1 MPLKDSGAAHSLL
14 CAMDKPEGRLD
25 RVGAINLATPETGE
39 LGDGDHF
46 SAIAMRNSGIRPRPL
61 DVGNLNRGLLVWWC
75 GGLSMRL
82 VGERM
87 YVRKCVRMH
96 KCPHVSTDM

>member
-1 MPLKDSGAAHSLL
+1 MKDSGAAHSLL

-61 DVGNLNRGLLVWWC
+61 DVGNLNRGLLGTCLNTGTGTYMLTPVKQ
-75 GGLSMRL
+75 GAALK
-82 VGERM
+82 VD
-87 YVRKCVRMH
+87 K
-96 KCPHVSTDM
+96 KNQ